1 MFFLTFKHQC
11 NNNNARNKARKMN
24 ESNNHLG
31 NLINQQLLESIT
43 QKAKES
49 PRLRMN
55 HNIHDSLESSVQQL
69 LNALEPGTEIPIHRH
84 THTSESYI
92 MIRGKIKVF
101 FHNDQG
107 QITESFIL
115 STVNENDELSNASK
129 NNELSN
135 ASKNYGLN
143 IPIGQWHSLE
153 VLESGTIIL
162 EVKEGP
168 YKPLG
173 PEDIL
178 KQ

>member
-1 MFFLTFKHQC
+1 MIK
-11 NNNNARNKARKMN
+11 
-24 ESNNHLG
+24 
-31 NLINQQLLESIT
+31 LINEQLLDSIT

-55 HNIHDSLESSVQQL
+55 HNIHNSLESTVQQL

-84 THTSESYI
+84 MHTCETYI
-92 MIRGKIKVF
+92 MMRGKINVF
-101 FHNDQG
+101 FHSDSG
-107 QITESFIL
+107 QVTESFL
-115 STVNENDELSNASK
+115 LCAPSANGMAVSNVANASDT
-129 NNELSN
+129 
-135 ASKNYGLN
+135 SKVDGVLQEVHFGLN

-162 EVKEGP
+162 EIKEGP

-178 KQ
+178 S